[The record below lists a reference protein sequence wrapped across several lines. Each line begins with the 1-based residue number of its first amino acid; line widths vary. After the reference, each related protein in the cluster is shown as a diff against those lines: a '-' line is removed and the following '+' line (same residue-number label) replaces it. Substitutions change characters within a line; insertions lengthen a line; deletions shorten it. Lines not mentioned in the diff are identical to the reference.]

1 MTLLI
6 LIVGACSMCL
16 LGGVA
21 VGLYLAGV
29 IDLTRRDEDRLA
41 EWDRK
46 AVRW

>member
-21 VGLYLAGV
+21 IGLYLGGV
-29 IDLTRRDEDRLA
+29 IEWTSRPEDELARRDRVV
-41 EWDRK
+41 
-46 AVRW
+46 VR